1 MLDYLLRPLLR
12 LLEPKLLLLED
23 PKLLLLL
30 LLDDPK
36 LLLLEEPKLLEEE
49 GVLLNPLEDE
59 PELLNLLPSP
69 DVKLRCDLV
78 GVDIVCLGADV

>member
-1 MLDYLLRPLLR
+1 MIEMLNYLLRPLLR
-12 LLEPKLLLLED
+12 LPE
-23 PKLLLLL
+23 
-30 LLDDPK
+30 PK

-49 GVLLNPLEDE
+49 DEGVLLNPLEFE

-69 DVKLRCDLV
+69 EVKLRCDLV